1 MHILEGVSN
10 PALSLRERNRIDCWH
25 AIHDA
30 AADLTIERGLD
41 ETTIDAISDRAG
53 VSRRTFFNYFPS
65 KEDAVLGMQA
75 PTLPES
81 ALDEF
86 RAGDGDSFGR
96 TMRLMLA
103 VLDSTIPD
111 HDDFPR
117 RRTLA
122 DRHPVLEERLRRH
135 ISAAEDIVLTILT
148 AQDADAAPDASP
160 GGIESAKAL
169 LSLAATILRFTSRN
183 DPQGI
188 LIDREAAINN
198 SIDIFRKAI
207 SESL

>member
-1 MHILEGVSN
+1 
-10 PALSLRERNRIDCWH
+10 
-25 AIHDA
+25 
-30 AADLTIERGLD
+30 
-41 ETTIDAISDRAG
+41 
-53 VSRRTFFNYFPS
+53 
-65 KEDAVLGMQA
+65 MQA
-75 PTLPES
+75 PTLPEG
-81 ALDEF
+81 ALDDY
-86 RAGDGDSFGR
+86 RTGDGDSFGR

-103 VLDSTIPD
+103 VLDSAIPD

-122 DRHPVLEERLRRH
+122 DQHPVLEERLRRH
-135 ISAAEDIVLTILT
+135 ISAAEDIVLAILT
-148 AQDADAAPDASP
+148 AQDADSETESLPD
-160 GGIESAKAL
+160 GIESAKAL

-188 LIDREAAINN
+188 LVDREAAINN

>member
-1 MHILEGVSN
+1 MSN
-10 PALSLRERNRIDCWH
+10 AALSLRERNRIDCWH

-41 ETTIDAISDRAG
+41 ETTIDAISERAG

-75 PTLPES
+75 PTIPDGAVS
-81 ALDEF
+81 DF
-86 RAGDGDSFGR
+86 RTGEGDSFGR

-103 VLDSTIPD
+103 VLDSAIPD

-122 DRHPVLEERLRRH
+122 ERHPVLEERLRRH
-135 ISAAEDIVLTILT
+135 ISAAEDIVLSILS
-148 AQDADAAPDASP
+148 DPDGEVRAESRS
-160 GGIESAKAL
+160 GDIESAKAL

-183 DPQGI
+183 DPHGI
-188 LIDREAAINN
+188 LVDREAAINR
-198 SIDIFRKAI
+198 SIDVFRKAI
-207 SESL
+207 SEAL

>member
-1 MHILEGVSN
+1 MVSN

-41 ETTIDAISDRAG
+41 EATIDAISDRAG

-75 PTLPES
+75 PTLPEG
-81 ALDEF
+81 ALDDY
-86 RAGDGDSFGR
+86 RTGDGDSFGR

-103 VLDSTIPD
+103 VLDSAIPD

-122 DRHPVLEERLRRH
+122 DQHPVLEERLRRH
-135 ISAAEDIVLTILT
+135 ISAAEDIVLAILT
-148 AQDADAAPDASP
+148 VQDADSETESLPD
-160 GGIESAKAL
+160 GIESAKAL

-188 LIDREAAINN
+188 LVDREAAINN